1 MILLARLLYSL
12 IAATLSGSGVV
23 LVLVA
28 GYDSLWPIL
37 IAAAAGAVLAAPISY
52 VLARKLYSA

>member
-1 MILLARLLYSL
+1 MLLLARILYSL

>member
-1 MILLARLLYSL
+1 MLLLARILYSL

-28 GYDSLWPIL
+28 GYNSLWPIL

>member
-1 MILLARLLYSL
+1 MILLARILYSL

>member
-1 MILLARLLYSL
+1 MLLLARILCSL